1 MDFEESFLKKVNFT
15 VLSICWVILLM
26 ILPSFFFEY
35 HSGIQ
40 SIGYCVVNSVIA
52 LSLIIA
58 ANIVYLKDK
67 SSKWI
72 KYITF
77 IGFFIP
83 YTIIMLTVKGTLSFI
98 MIFPL
103 LCLYTIY
110 FDKKFIYSTS
120 ILVVILNVAAFL
132 LNIKG
137 TKLDSE
143 TAFMYIRQF
152 GTIVAYIFCLYAA
165 VKSASSLKENLISKL
180 SEFEETDKKQKEM
193 TKDILNTVKT
203 IDKDSNAI
211 NEITDKIRSS
221 SEEVS
226 HAVQEISSGASNTAE
241 NIQNQAV
248 LSNEINDKI
257 IETNQISEEMS
268 HASNQTSERL
278 ANGVEKVNELTLKTD
293 EVNKINNDVYDTILE
308 LKEKSNMVN
317 EITEMITE
325 IANQTNL
332 LALNAAIEAA
342 RVGEQGKGFA
352 VVAEEI
358 RKLAEQSK
366 ESASNISNIITELQ
380 NGAEKSVQAVDT
392 LKAANES
399 QYKLV
404 KETNEVLSTIDENTK
419 VLSEKI
425 SSVYEKVGNMLESN
439 KKVVGVTS
447 SVSAISE
454 QTMANAEEAAAM
466 TNEHIEQA
474 VQAQKLVSEL
484 LETSK
489 QISKYIDK

>member
-120 ILVVILNVAAFL
+120 ILVVILNAASFF

-137 TKLDSE
+137 AKLDSE
-143 TAFMYIRQF
+143 TWLMYMRQF
-152 GTIVAYIFCLYAA
+152 GTIVAYIFCLLAT

-180 SEFEETDKKQKEM
+180 FEFEETDKKQKEM
-193 TKDILNTVKT
+193 TEDILNTVKT
-203 IDKDSNAI
+203 IDKNSNAI

-248 LSNEINDKI
+248 LSDEINNKI
-257 IETNQISEEMS
+257 IETNQISKEMS
-268 HASNQTSERL
+268 NASNQTSKAL
-278 ANGVEKVNELTLKTD
+278 TNGVEKVNELTLKTD
-293 EVNKINNDVYDTILE
+293 EVNKINNDVYNSILE

-366 ESASNISNIITELQ
+366 ESASNISNIIIELQ
-380 NGAEKSVQAVDT
+380 DGAEKSVQAVDT
-392 LKAANES
+392 LKEANES
-399 QYKLV
+399 QYNLV
-404 KETNEVLSTIDENTK
+404 KETNEVLSSIEENTK

-425 SSVYEKVGNMLESN
+425 SNVYEKVGNMLESN
-439 KKVVGVTS
+439 EKVVGVIS

-474 VQAQKLVSEL
+474 VQAQQLVSEL

-489 QISKYIDK
+489 KISKYIAK